1 MYSRSEVI
9 WSWRKLDSGNQR
21 WSKQDLTDMNKSPG
35 SEDKFKEISV
45 AYEVLSDDEKRSL
58 YDRFGEPGVQGQ
70 HDGSDFNSQ
79 GVDPFDVFDTYFG
92 ESGSFF
98 GGSSFRNNPNQS
110 PDIRY
115 DLPLSFEESIFG
127 GQKNIEV
134 SCFETCDHCNGSGAK
149 SSSCVK
155 SCVDCGGRGGVM
167 KSQRTPFGVMSQ
179 VSTCSKCGGEG
190 KIITNYC
197 RRCDGEGKVQL
208 KRSIKVVIPP
218 GVNDG
223 ATMKFKEKGTLIKN
237 GLHLSPIL

>member
-1 MYSRSEVI
+1 YHP
-9 WSWRKLDSGNQR
+9 
-21 WSKQDLTDMNKSPG
+21 DMNKSPG

-45 AYEVLSDDEKRSL
+45 TYEVLSDDEKRSL

-79 GVDPFDVFDTYFG
+79 G
-92 ESGSFF
+92 
-98 GGSSFRNNPNQS
+98 
-110 PDIRY
+110 Y
-115 DLPLSFEESIFG
+115 DLSLSFEESIFG

-167 KSQRTPFGVMSQ
+167 KSQITPFGVMSQ

-190 KIITNYC
+190 KIITDYC
-197 RRCDGEGKVQL
+197 RRCDGQGKVQL
-208 KRSIKVVIPP
+208 K
-218 GVNDG
+218 
-223 ATMKFKEKGTLIKN
+223 
-237 GLHLSPIL
+237 

>member
-1 MYSRSEVI
+1 MMMKGRRRV
-9 WSWRKLDSGNQR
+9 WREEKR
-21 WSKQDLTDMNKSPG
+21 YHPDMNKSPG

-58 YDRFGEPGVQGQ
+58 YGRFGEPGVQGQ

-79 GVDPFDVFDTYFG
+79 WVDRFDVFDTYFG

-115 DLPLSFEESIFG
+115 DLPLSFEESIFK

-190 KIITNYC
+190 KIITDYC
-197 RRCDGEGKVQL
+197 RRCDGQGKVQL

-223 ATMKFKEKGTLIKN
+223 ATMKFKEKGTLIKK